1 VTKLSCTCKKRIKG
15 RKKQEKNKTKQKKQK
30 LDTREVKNKNK
41 INIIIYTRIYL
52 PGKGA
57 KNLTRSKS

>member
-1 VTKLSCTCKKRIKG
+1 MKKK
-15 RKKQEKNKTKQKKQK
+15 ETKQKKQK
-30 LDTREVKNKNK
+30 LDTRKVKRENK

-57 KNLTRSKS
+57 KNLTRPRD